1 VSEKLKV
8 CKYCGK
14 ENPADAIFCL
24 QCGSRFNVEENFSSS
39 RKTNSNNSNKKELD
53 VKWLYLLIAVLL
65 IGGVVI
71 LYFAGV
77 FSSPKV
83 VVKQTKTTVTQSQA
97 VQSPQVVDLKTA
109 QELKKM
115 EDAVA
120 ANPANLELALQ
131 LANKFYDVGE
141 FNKAIVY
148 YLKYVSINK
157 NNPNVLVDLGTS
169 YYYNGQF
176 DEAEKYL
183 LKALEINPEHQIAL
197 LNIGVVKKA
206 MGDVELAKEYWNKAY
221 TIAPNST
228 VGKKAE
234 QFLVNN

>member
-1 VSEKLKV
+1 LNENTKI

-14 ENPADAIFCL
+14 ENPADAIFCV

-39 RKTNSNNSNKKELD
+39 KKNNSKKSDKKELD

-77 FSSPKV
+77 FSSPKI
-83 VVKQTKTTVTQSQA
+83 VVKQTNSAVTQSPAAQT
-97 VQSPQVVDLKTA
+97 PPVVDLKTA
-109 QELKKM
+109 QKLKKM
-115 EDAVA
+115 EDAVV
-120 ANPANLELALQ
+120 ANPANLDLALQ

-148 YLKYVSINK
+148 YLKYLSKNK
-157 NNPNVLVDLGTS
+157 NNPDVLVDLGTS
-169 YYYNGQF
+169 YYYIGQF
-176 DEAEKYL
+176 NDAEKYL
-183 LKALEINPEHQIAL
+183 LKALEINPKHQIAL
-197 LNIGVVKKA
+197 LNMGVVKKA
-206 MGDVELAKEYWNKAY
+206 MGEVELAKEYWNKAY
-221 TIAPNST
+221 AIAPNSA
-228 VGKKAE
+228 VGKKAK